1 MSWHLV
7 VAITLE
13 HDLIAGTPDH
23 LKTWRT
29 PAVKSDVETLNPTRV
44 KLTVEVSYAELK
56 PSLDKAYKSIAG
68 QVSVPGFRRGKV
80 PARIIDQRFGRGT
93 VIQEA
98 VNDALPGFYQQAVQE
113 SSVRPLGQ
121 PEVEIT
127 EVPLGEGKDA
137 GELKFTAEVDVRP
150 TIDLPDFSTI
160 AVTVDDVE
168 VTDADVDAKLE
179 ELRVRFG
186 TLVPVDR
193 AVQTDDTVSLD
204 LRAEIDGELI
214 DSADGITYVVGI
226 GTMLPGLDEALEGAT
241 IDEERS
247 FTTTLAGGEH
257 KGETAEVTVVVKAV
271 KVRELPDLDD
281 DFAQLA
287 SEFDT
292 VEELRTDLRDKA
304 EDEAVFRQGVQARD
318 KVLEALLEQVE
329 IPVPDGVVEDEVH
342 RHLENESRLEDDE
355 HRAEVTEETR
365 RVLRTQFLLDAVA
378 EAEEVTVAQQEL
390 IEYIVAQAPAYG
402 MDPNSFA
409 QAMDQAGQV
418 PALVQEVARRKALA
432 AVLEKAVVT
441 DASGNTVDLGDDE
454 DDDAEASAEA
464 DAPAAEEKPKR
475 TRAKKPAADAAD
487 DASAAEDA
495 GEEKPKRTRA
505 KKPAADAADEA
516 PAEDAAEAPEA
527 EEKPK
532 RTRKP
537 KAEAAEAAGSAEA
550 AEGAEAA
557 GTQS

>member
-1 MSWHLV
+1 M
-7 VAITLE
+7 
-13 HDLIAGTPDH
+13 
-23 LKTWRT
+23 
-29 PAVKSDVETLNPTRV
+29 KSDVETLNPTRV
-44 KLTVEVSYAELK
+44 KLTVEVSFAELK

-80 PARIIDQRFGRGT
+80 PARVIDQRFGRGV

-98 VNDALPGFYQQAVQE
+98 VNEALPGFYQQAVQE

-127 EVPLGEGKDA
+127 EVPVGEGADA

-160 AVTVDDVE
+160 AVSVDDVE

-186 TLVPVDR
+186 TLVPVER

-204 LRAEIDGELI
+204 LKAEVDGEEV
-214 DSADGITYVVGI
+214 DTAEGITYVVGR
-226 GTMLPGLDEALEGAT
+226 GTMLEGMDDALEGAA

-247 FTTTLAGGEH
+247 FTTTLAGGERA
-257 KGETAEVTVVVKAV
+257 GETAEVTVVVKSV
-271 KVRELPDLDD
+271 KVRELPELDD

-292 VEELRTDLRDKA
+292 VDELRADLRTKA
-304 EDEAVFRQGVQARD
+304 QDEAEFRQGVQARD

-378 EAEEVTVAQQEL
+378 EAEQVTVAQQEL
-390 IEYIVAQAPAYG
+390 VEYIVAQAPAYG

-432 AVLEKAVVT
+432 AVLEKATVT
-441 DASGNTVDLGDDE
+441 DASGNKVDLGDE
-454 DDDAEASAEA
+454 DDDAEGAEPATDETAEDAAEA
-464 DAPAAEEKPKR
+464 RAAEEKPKRTRAKKPAADAEAAEGSEDAAEAPAAEEKPKR
-475 TRAKKPAADAAD
+475 TRAKKPAADAE
-487 DASAAEDA
+487 AAE
-495 GEEKPKRTRA
+495 GS
-505 KKPAADAADEA
+505 
-516 PAEDAAEAPEA
+516 EDAAEAPAA

-537 KAEAAEAAGSAEA
+537 KTEAAEAAGTAEA
-550 AEGAEAA
+550 AEGAEGS

>member
-1 MSWHLV
+1 M
-7 VAITLE
+7 
-13 HDLIAGTPDH
+13 
-23 LKTWRT
+23 
-29 PAVKSDVETLNPTRV
+29 KSDVETLNPTRV
-44 KLTVEVSYAELK
+44 KLTVEVPFAELK

-80 PARIIDQRFGRGT
+80 PARVIDQRFGRGM

-127 EVPLGEGKDA
+127 EVPVGEGKDA
-137 GELKFTAEVDVRP
+137 GDLKFTAEVDVRP

-160 AVTVDDVE
+160 SVSVDDVE

-186 TLVPVDR
+186 TLVPVER
-193 AVQTDDTVSLD
+193 AVQTDDSVTLD
-204 LRAEIDGELI
+204 LTAEIDGEQI
-214 DSADGITYVVGI
+214 DSAEGISYVVGR
-226 GTMLPGLDEALEGAT
+226 GTMLEGMDDALEGASV
-241 IDEERS
+241 DEERS

-257 KGETAEVTVVVKAV
+257 AGESAEVTVVVKSV
-271 KVRELPDLDD
+271 KVRELPELDD

-292 VEELRTDLRDKA
+292 VDELRADLRSKA
-304 EDEAVFRQGVQARD
+304 QDEAEFRQGVQARD

-390 IEYIVAQAPAYG
+390 VEYIVAQAPAYG

-432 AVLEKAVVT
+432 AVLEKATVT
-441 DASGNTVDLGDDE
+441 DASGNKVDLGDEDE
-454 DDDAEASAEA
+454 DDAEGGSSEGSEAAEVL
-464 DAPAAEEKPKR
+464 AAEEKPKR
-475 TRAKKPAADAAD
+475 TRAKKPAADAE
-487 DASAAEDA
+487 ASEGEAAEA
-495 GEEKPKRTRA
+495 EEKPKRTRA
-505 KKPAADAADEA
+505 KKPAADAEGT
-516 PAEDAAEAPEA
+516 EGEAAEAAEA

-550 AEGAEAA
+550 AEGAEGS

>member
-1 MSWHLV
+1 M
-7 VAITLE
+7 
-13 HDLIAGTPDH
+13 
-23 LKTWRT
+23 
-29 PAVKSDVETLNPTRV
+29 KSDVETLNPTRV
-44 KLTVEVSYAELK
+44 KLTVEVSFAELK
-56 PSLDKAYKSIAG
+56 PSLDKAYKSIGG
-68 QVSVPGFRRGKV
+68 QVTVPGFRRGKV
-80 PARIIDQRFGRGT
+80 PARVIDQRFGRGV

-121 PEVEIT
+121 PDVEIT
-127 EVPLGEGKDA
+127 EVPVGEGADA

-160 AVTVDDVE
+160 AVSVDDVE

-186 TLVPVDR
+186 TLVPVER
-193 AVQTDDTVSLD
+193 AVQTEDSVTLD
-204 LRAEIDGELI
+204 LKAEIDGEQI
-214 DSADGITYVVGI
+214 DSAEGITYVVGR
-226 GTMLPGLDEALEGAT
+226 GTMLEGMDDALEGASV
-241 IDEERS
+241 DEERS

-257 KGETAEVTVVVKAV
+257 AGESAEVTVVVKSV
-271 KVRELPDLDD
+271 KVRELPELDD

-292 VEELRTDLRDKA
+292 VDELRADLRAKA
-304 EDEAVFRQGVQARD
+304 QDEAEFRQGVQARD

-378 EAEEVTVAQQEL
+378 EAEEVTVGQQEL
-390 IEYIVAQAPAYG
+390 VEYIVAQAPAYG

-432 AVLEKAVVT
+432 SVLEKATVT
-441 DASGNTVDLGDDE
+441 DASGKVVDLGDE
-454 DDDAEASAEA
+454 DDDAEGSSDEAAEGSSEGA
-464 DAPAAEEKPKR
+464 EAPAAEEKPKR
-475 TRAKKPAADAAD
+475 TRAKKPAADAEGSAD
-487 DASAAEDA
+487 EAAEA
-495 GEEKPKRTRA
+495 AEAPAAEEKPKRTRA
-505 KKPAADAADEA
+505 KKPAADAEAAAEGSSEGAEA
-516 PAEDAAEAPEA
+516 PAA

-550 AEGAEAA
+550 AEGAEGA